1 MNLVQRRLQINVHGH
16 TFVNTVEN
24 YEQVHGPVEPF
35 MLSKLL
41 RTLFKLVKDNLLHA
55 TQIDSLFGLSNYLRR
70 IPSPANGNRRLAS
83 YYSRDKNSVSGRYL
97 YNLHRHIGPS
107 YHSLAHRNAVYCLQ
121 YDQRGEY
128 VFTGSDDYTIK
139 IWSLNLSTKTPC
151 TLRHTLR
158 GHVAAIIEL
167 AVSFDNHLLASVDS
181 NCCLVIWCLR
191 TGQPVVSVRG
201 SRVNR
206 VISGMTFLSTP
217 IDSCTSNDAGVMPCG
232 STVLEDFTER
242 RGWLAITSFGG
253 FLHMIPYRHQI
264 RREFALSGGAQ
275 SDRWTCCSLTLLPT
289 VRFIT
294 GVEGAN
300 NVFWPSVVCMDV
312 SPGSLMVAT
321 GCSDQC
327 IRLYDL
333 LNPHKPELS
342 AALRAHEES
351 VNSVAFSH
359 CGLKLASGS
368 SDGGSCWLW
377 RFQAGKWRS
386 MVLAFRKRVKCR
398 PCLLAWSKSD
408 RYLIA
413 SMKNGSVYVY
423 FGESGRLASVI
434 EGHEGAVHAL
444 SPSPLDDD
452 LLATGGVDGRFQVW
466 NIRLHRAFVSGDA
479 VGSDLTVN
487 RGLQE
492 PLLCHYRYPPC
503 QFDPDQ
509 GIVWQQFEPD
519 DHLPIWQNSLT
530 NRRLQQREQSS
541 TTAGQSA
548 FSSGA
553 RPVAQTARDSAP
565 HLPQSSAHHQPQGGV
580 QRINSVGPFKFQ
592 RITACRAAPPS
603 EGVGFLVVTK
613 SGLLSVFRPLETDG
627 QSFSSDSHEAG
638 PLPQPDLDSEVYNV
652 NEQFFHWE
660 LDTAEWKEVPVPVD
674 NVEAIATVAH
684 VSVALGSP
692 PASQSV
698 AGLSGARYDRSGRN
712 SRPNPDNLGI
722 SVFRREPP
730 NELSSM
736 VSGIVG
742 EQDVTRVSRNGYRPP
757 SGVCFEIIHASSQ
770 VPFHRL
776 PPPYLTN
783 LRGVPFPTEQQRQVP
798 GRKHFHRPVDLRPS
812 VTVDEELGED
822 IVVDDIQFCT
832 DVPADYSPA
841 PLQSTARSIPGKQY
855 LWQSVWLN
863 PNSFLIKPLSPEE
876 LRLQLEENALR
887 YSDEVNFFSGH
898 GDPKVTFGDEFINS
912 LRDTEEFVVMQPQTL
927 PGLIRHP
934 TAMDF
939 DQRLSGTENHTN
951 TVDRFRSMLPSETDS
966 DTKPGLSFL
975 HSFLTTKSI
984 TEREMPQ
991 TESSIPLGNNTA
1003 CPSSNPVASVT
1014 ESISII
1020 SPTLEDM
1027 DDLDDNE
1034 DASEESEWSE
1044 HIDVDIGWWHR
1055 QRRRRHRRHAGQ
1067 EVTNTDS
1074 ISTTIGATRQDPRLG
1089 STAVSSRNNSQAVGS
1104 TSSGSHRGRSSIRQR
1119 RLLSKRL
1126 RERRLAE
1133 ARTERGRR
1141 KQVLRRSQRFQR
1153 RSTNQT
1159 DSLAVVC
1166 QKRGS
1171 KKQMV
1176 IQRGVELST
1185 AHNPTT
1191 SAPNISISVADGD
1204 LISEQRERLKRRLL
1218 RSVDYALHLD
1228 GLSENATSNR
1238 VPLTTC
1244 PDDGYQGPDC
1254 EGQVYP
1260 NIDTQ
1265 SSSSLPT
1272 RMWSGPHFDWL
1283 STYHPVPTPYVP
1295 QLGDRVVYVPRGHQ
1309 DYVKQAWPNGEIPI
1323 ATAKTCNTDT
1333 SSSAGVFLCDPRR
1346 LHMSDNRPSIGF
1358 PWTEWPQ
1365 IPAYVCGS
1373 IQDISYGILR
1383 ISHEAESPS
1392 KRRRYG
1398 VISRWRKQSSRF
1410 TKRVSSQEL
1419 PTPVVVPTSTN
1430 LNDDTFIR
1438 LVRLRIHL
1446 DTHQSYEHLG
1456 SPTTSPSPTVT
1467 GVDGQRRCLEVIYH
1481 DVDGVLDFVILR
1493 HLFDAALRRY
1503 WAPGD
1508 LFICPVGTVW
1518 WRGRVVQSVQPPNQ
1532 QGDTIQPTPSCSATN
1547 LCGNSSH
1554 RLPDPWLRFLV
1565 YWLEADDTGCEPL
1578 NALVESSNVV
1588 QQSPGCKSDG
1598 LDRLSP
1604 WDMHP
1609 WRPAYPTK
1617 TSNGTPDA
1625 KLNILSGQLDNGFVL
1640 IPPLQIRLMYGTPTT
1655 SDGFVTTDWLRS
1667 FDLVTENDRFLSC
1680 LDKIMQLPV
1689 SEHFNQ
1695 PVDLM
1700 TYPDYVFV
1708 NPYPVDL
1715 SLVTARLSTGFYRQ
1729 QAAVSADLQQ
1739 MLDNTVRYNKPNSTI
1754 VQNALLVH
1762 QLCIRCL
1769 QDSGLTA
1776 DCVPGLY
1783 ERLLRGSNSAVSSSR
1798 YGQPVTSLNELPVA
1812 APSNRHLARRQ
1823 PVQQSYVEYSTESSS
1838 GETVSDGQLRPSP
1851 RLRSQKLP
1859 TELSVACSSTVSKF
1873 TLQPVQFCSECDSIH
1888 PDKWVPT
1895 CLGLLKT
1902 LNANRRSAF
1911 FREPIEFRRY
1921 PDYSSVVSCPMDLS
1935 TVRKRLDNT
1944 LSGSSRMRLALRS
1957 GSKDTYRCMHE
1968 CLADL
1973 RTIVSNSKLYNMD
1986 PDTAVFDDT
1995 LWLEDWITHT
2005 FLPRLL
2011 EILSRSSH
2019 SSPFHPL
2026 KLDVGD
2032 QGFTAD
2038 EEVDTRSQRNIHLH
2052 RKKDSRRTR
2061 RMRQSNLACRKLALR
2076 KLRSLSA
2083 RRKSQTSKGTP
2094 ETSSSCLM
2102 RFAVHR
2108 TSSGR
2113 LVRPPTRDTNVV
2125 SLPSDNDE
2133 FDSDHRFPASSS
2145 TGNTTVCCRL
2155 MSESFS
2161 LESTPGSE
2169 TDHHLRPLRR
2179 SSFSPPAAH
2188 SHRGKRRR
2196 RSNMVSS

>member
-1 MNLVQRRLQINVHGH
+1 MERRTIPFQGRSSRGVLLWMDHTNFRSELLFLIVKLLEDESCTDAASCLRQFIDKKQVLTPRINVHGH
-16 TFVNTVEN
+16 AFVNTVEN
-24 YEQVHGPVEPF
+24 YERVHGPVEPF

-41 RTLFKLVKDNLLHA
+41 KTLFKLVKDNLLHT
-55 TQIDSLFGLSNYLRR
+55 TQIDSLFGLSNYLQR
-70 IPSPANGNRRLAS
+70 IPSPTNGNRRLAS
-83 YYSRDKNSVSGRYL
+83 YYSREKHSVSGCYL

-121 YDQRGEY
+121 YDQRGEF

-139 IWSLNLSTKTPC
+139 IWSLNLSTQTPC

-217 IDSCTSNDAGVMPCG
+217 VDSCTSSDAGVMPRG
-232 STVLEDFTER
+232 STAAEDLTER

-264 RREFALSGGAQ
+264 HREFALSDGAH
-275 SDRWTCCSLTLLPT
+275 SNRWTCCSLTLLPT

-312 SPGSLMVAT
+312 SPGSLLLAT

-327 IRLYDL
+327 IRLYNL

-368 SDGGSCWLW
+368 SDDGSCWLW

-479 VGSDLTVN
+479 ISPDLTMS
-487 RGLQE
+487 RALQE

-541 TTAGQSA
+541 TAANQSA
-548 FSSGA
+548 FSFGA
-553 RPVAQTARDSAP
+553 RPVTQTARDSAP
-565 HLPQSSAHHQPQGGV
+565 HLSQSSAHHQPQGGI
-580 QRINSVGPFKFQ
+580 QRINSIGPFKFQ

-627 QSFSSDSHEAG
+627 QSFSNDSHEAG
-638 PLPQPDLDSEVYNV
+638 SLPQPNLDSEVYNV

-660 LDTAEWKEVPVPVD
+660 LDTAEWKEVPIPVD
-674 NVEAIATVAH
+674 NVEAVATVAH
-684 VSVALGSP
+684 VSVVLGSP

-712 SRPNPDNLGI
+712 SRPNPDNLAI
-722 SVFRREPP
+722 SGFRREPS

-736 VSGIVG
+736 VNGIVG
-742 EQDVTRVSRNGYRPP
+742 EQDVTRVFRNGYRPP
-757 SGVCFEIIHASSQ
+757 PGVCFEIIHASSQ

-783 LRGVPFPTEQQRQVP
+783 LRGVPFPIEQQRQVP
-798 GRKHFHRPVDLRPS
+798 GREHFHRPIDLRPS

-841 PLQSTARSIPGKQY
+841 PLQSTARPIPGKQY

-863 PNSFLIKPLSPEE
+863 HNSFLIKPLSPEE
-876 LRLQLEENALR
+876 LRIQLEENALR
-887 YSDEVNFFSGH
+887 YSDEVNFFSGQ
-898 GDPKVTFGDEFINS
+898 GDPRITFGDEFINS
-912 LRDTEEFVVMQPQTL
+912 SRDTEEFVVMQPQTL
-927 PGLIRHP
+927 PGLIHHF

-939 DQRLSGTENHTN
+939 DQQLSETKKHT
-951 TVDRFRSMLPSETDS
+951 TTADRFKSTLPNESDS

-975 HSFLTTKSI
+975 HTFLTTKSA
-984 TEREMPQ
+984 TEREMSQ

-1003 CPSSNPVASVT
+1003 CPLSNAVASVT
-1014 ESISII
+1014 ESVSII
-1020 SPTLEDM
+1020 SPTLEDI

-1055 QRRRRHRRHAGQ
+1055 QRRRRHRRQAGQ
-1067 EVTNTDS
+1067 EITNTDS
-1074 ISTTIGATRQDPRLG
+1074 ISTAIGVTRQDPRLG
-1089 STAVSSRNNSQAVGS
+1089 AAAVSSRSSPRAVGS
-1104 TSSGSHRGRSSIRQR
+1104 ISPGSRRSRSSIRQR

-1153 RSTNQT
+1153 RSTNLT
-1159 DSLAVVC
+1159 DSLGVVC

-1171 KKQMV
+1171 KKQTM
-1176 IQRGVELST
+1176 IQPDMELST
-1185 AHNPTT
+1185 AGNPTT
-1191 SAPNISISVADGD
+1191 STSNISISVADDD

-1218 RSVDYALHLD
+1218 RNVDYALHPD

-1260 NIDTQ
+1260 NFCTQ

-1272 RMWSGPHFDWL
+1272 RTWPGPHFDWL

-1309 DYVKQAWPNGEIPI
+1309 DYVKQTWPNGEIPI
-1323 ATAKTCNTDT
+1323 ATGKACNTDT
-1333 SSSAGVFLCDPRR
+1333 SSSSGVFLCDLRR
-1346 LHMSDNRPSIGF
+1346 LHISDNRPSIGF
-1358 PWTEWPQ
+1358 PWMEWPQ

-1373 IQDISYGILR
+1373 ILDISYGILR
-1383 ISHEAESPS
+1383 ISREAQSS
-1392 KRRRYG
+1392 SRRRRYG
-1398 VISRWRKQSSRF
+1398 ALRRWRKQSSRF
-1410 TKRVSSQEL
+1410 TKRLSSQEL
-1419 PTPVVVPTSTN
+1419 LTSAVIPTNMN
-1430 LNDDTFIR
+1430 LNNDTFIR
-1438 LVRLRIHL
+1438 LVRLRIQL
-1446 DTHQSYEHLG
+1446 DAQQSYRHLG
-1456 SPTTSPSPTVT
+1456 SPTPSPSPTT
-1467 GVDGQRRCLEVIYH
+1467 TSVDGQLRCIEVIYH

-1503 WAPGD
+1503 WAPG
-1508 LFICPVGTVW
+1508 
-1518 WRGRVVQSVQPPNQ
+1518 
-1532 QGDTIQPTPSCSATN
+1532 
-1547 LCGNSSH
+1547 
-1554 RLPDPWLRFLV
+1554 
-1565 YWLEADDTGCEPL
+1565 
-1578 NALVESSNVV
+1578 
-1588 QQSPGCKSDG
+1588 
-1598 LDRLSP
+1598 
-1604 WDMHP
+1604 
-1609 WRPAYPTK
+1609 
-1617 TSNGTPDA
+1617 
-1625 KLNILSGQLDNGFVL
+1625 
-1640 IPPLQIRLMYGTPTT
+1640 
-1655 SDGFVTTDWLRS
+1655 
-1667 FDLVTENDRFLSC
+1667 
-1680 LDKIMQLPV
+1680 
-1689 SEHFNQ
+1689 
-1695 PVDLM
+1695 
-1700 TYPDYVFV
+1700 
-1708 NPYPVDL
+1708 
-1715 SLVTARLSTGFYRQ
+1715 
-1729 QAAVSADLQQ
+1729 
-1739 MLDNTVRYNKPNSTI
+1739 
-1754 VQNALLVH
+1754 
-1762 QLCIRCL
+1762 
-1769 QDSGLTA
+1769 
-1776 DCVPGLY
+1776 
-1783 ERLLRGSNSAVSSSR
+1783 
-1798 YGQPVTSLNELPVA
+1798 
-1812 APSNRHLARRQ
+1812 
-1823 PVQQSYVEYSTESSS
+1823 
-1838 GETVSDGQLRPSP
+1838 
-1851 RLRSQKLP
+1851 
-1859 TELSVACSSTVSKF
+1859 
-1873 TLQPVQFCSECDSIH
+1873 
-1888 PDKWVPT
+1888 
-1895 CLGLLKT
+1895 
-1902 LNANRRSAF
+1902 
-1911 FREPIEFRRY
+1911 
-1921 PDYSSVVSCPMDLS
+1921 
-1935 TVRKRLDNT
+1935 
-1944 LSGSSRMRLALRS
+1944 
-1957 GSKDTYRCMHE
+1957 
-1968 CLADL
+1968 
-1973 RTIVSNSKLYNMD
+1973 
-1986 PDTAVFDDT
+1986 
-1995 LWLEDWITHT
+1995 
-2005 FLPRLL
+2005 
-2011 EILSRSSH
+2011 
-2019 SSPFHPL
+2019 
-2026 KLDVGD
+2026 
-2032 QGFTAD
+2032 
-2038 EEVDTRSQRNIHLH
+2038 
-2052 RKKDSRRTR
+2052 
-2061 RMRQSNLACRKLALR
+2061 
-2076 KLRSLSA
+2076 
-2083 RRKSQTSKGTP
+2083 
-2094 ETSSSCLM
+2094 
-2102 RFAVHR
+2102 
-2108 TSSGR
+2108 
-2113 LVRPPTRDTNVV
+2113 
-2125 SLPSDNDE
+2125 
-2133 FDSDHRFPASSS
+2133 
-2145 TGNTTVCCRL
+2145 
-2155 MSESFS
+2155 
-2161 LESTPGSE
+2161 
-2169 TDHHLRPLRR
+2169 
-2179 SSFSPPAAH
+2179 
-2188 SHRGKRRR
+2188 
-2196 RSNMVSS
+2196 

>member
-1 MNLVQRRLQINVHGH
+1 MDHTNFRGELLFLIVKLLEDESCSDAASCLRHFIDKKQVLTPRINVHGH
-16 TFVNTVEN
+16 AFVNTVEN
-24 YEQVHGPVEPF
+24 YERVHGPVEPF

-41 RTLFKLVKDNLLHA
+41 KTLFRLVKDNLLHT
-55 TQIDSLFGLSNYLRR
+55 TQIDSLFGLSNYLQR
-70 IPSPANGNRRLAS
+70 IPSPTNGNRRLAS
-83 YYSRDKNSVSGRYL
+83 YYSRDKHSVSGCYL

-121 YDQRGEY
+121 YDQRGEF

-139 IWSLNLSTKTPC
+139 IWSLNLSKQTPC

-217 IDSCTSNDAGVMPCG
+217 VDSCTSSDAGVMSRE
-232 STVLEDFTER
+232 STVIEDFTER

-264 RREFALSGGAQ
+264 HHEFLLSDGAH
-275 SDRWTCCSLTLLPT
+275 SNRWTCCSLTLLPT

-300 NVFWPSVVCMDV
+300 NVFWPSVVCMD
-312 SPGSLMVAT
+312 
-321 GCSDQC
+321 
-327 IRLYDL
+327 
-333 LNPHKPELS
+333 
-342 AALRAHEES
+342 ES

-413 SMKNGSVYVY
+413 SMKNGSVYIY

-479 VGSDLTVN
+479 IGPDLSVS

-541 TTAGQSA
+541 TTASQSA
-548 FSSGA
+548 FSFGA
-553 RPVAQTARDSAP
+553 RPVTQTARDSAP
-565 HLPQSSAHHQPQGGV
+565 HLSQRSVHHQPQGGI
-580 QRINSVGPFKFQ
+580 QRVNSVGPFKFQ

-613 SGLLSVFRPLETDG
+613 SGLLSVFRPLETDE
-627 QSFSSDSHEAG
+627 QSFSGDSHEAG
-638 PLPQPDLDSEVYNV
+638 SLPQPNLDSEVYNV

-674 NVEAIATVAH
+674 NVEAVATVAH
-684 VSVALGSP
+684 VSVVLGSP

-712 SRPNPDNLGI
+712 SRPNPDNLAI

-736 VSGIVG
+736 VNGIVG
-742 EQDVTRVSRNGYRPP
+742 EQDVTRVFTNGYRPP
-757 SGVCFEIIHASSQ
+757 PGVCFEIIHASSQ

-783 LRGVPFPTEQQRQVP
+783 LRGVPFPIEQQRQVP
-798 GRKHFHRPVDLRPS
+798 GREHFHRPVDLRPS
-812 VTVDEELGED
+812 VTVDEEHGAVCTSRSVAYEVARTRSCFFDSLLDRNAEAELSTDEGSTYRLFTTMLGLM
-822 IVVDDIQFCT
+822 
-832 DVPADYSPA
+832 S
-841 PLQSTARSIPGKQY
+841 
-855 LWQSVWLN
+855 
-863 PNSFLIKPLSPEE
+863 
-876 LRLQLEENALR
+876 
-887 YSDEVNFFSGH
+887 
-898 GDPKVTFGDEFINS
+898 
-912 LRDTEEFVVMQPQTL
+912 
-927 PGLIRHP
+927 
-934 TAMDF
+934 
-939 DQRLSGTENHTN
+939 
-951 TVDRFRSMLPSETDS
+951 
-966 DTKPGLSFL
+966 
-975 HSFLTTKSI
+975 
-984 TEREMPQ
+984 Q

-1003 CPSSNPVASVT
+1003 CPSSNVVTSVT
-1014 ESISII
+1014 ESVSII
-1020 SPTLEDM
+1020 SPTLEDI

-1055 QRRRRHRRHAGQ
+1055 QRRRRHRRQASQ
-1067 EVTNTDS
+1067 EITNTDS
-1074 ISTTIGATRQDPRLG
+1074 ISTAIGVTRQDPRLG
-1089 STAVSSRNNSQAVGS
+1089 ATAVSSRSNPRTVGS
-1104 TSSGSHRGRSSIRQR
+1104 ISPGSCRSRSSIRQR

-1153 RSTNQT
+1153 RSTNPT

-1166 QKRGS
+1166 QKRSS
-1171 KKQMV
+1171 KKQLM
-1176 IQRGVELST
+1176 IQPDMELST
-1185 AHNPTT
+1185 AGNPTT
-1191 SAPNISISVADGD
+1191 SASNISISVAEDD

-1218 RSVDYALHLD
+1218 RNVDYALH
-1228 GLSENATSNR
+1228 TSNR

-1260 NIDTQ
+1260 NIYTQ

-1272 RMWSGPHFDWL
+1272 RTWPGPHFDWL

-1295 QLGDRVVYVPRGHQ
+1295 QLGDRVVYISRGHQ
-1309 DYVKQAWPNGEIPI
+1309 DYVKQTWPNGEIPI
-1323 ATAKTCNTDT
+1323 ATGKACNTDT
-1333 SSSAGVFLCDPRR
+1333 SSSSGVFLCDLRR
-1346 LHMSDNRPSIGF
+1346 LHMSDNRSSTGF
-1358 PWTEWPQ
+1358 PWMDWPQ
-1365 IPAYVCGS
+1365 IPVRNSQNPVCVHAPQSRDACLSCCGRLGSPVHYHLRKQAYVCGS
-1373 IQDISYGILR
+1373 ILDISYGILR
-1383 ISHEAESPS
+1383 ISREAQSSS

-1398 VISRWRKQSSRF
+1398 AIRRWRKPSSRF
-1410 TKRVSSQEL
+1410 TKRLSSQEL
-1419 PTPVVVPTSTN
+1419 PTLAVVPTGMN
-1430 LNDDTFIR
+1430 LNNDTFVR
-1438 LVRLRIHL
+1438 LVRLRIQL
-1446 DTHQSYEHLG
+1446 DAHQSYEHLG
-1456 SPTTSPSPTVT
+1456 SPTTSPSPITT
-1467 GVDGQRRCLEVIYH
+1467 IVDGQLRCIEVIYH

-1503 WAPGD
+1503 WAP
-1508 LFICPVGTVW
+1508 
-1518 WRGRVVQSVQPPNQ
+1518 
-1532 QGDTIQPTPSCSATN
+1532 
-1547 LCGNSSH
+1547 
-1554 RLPDPWLRFLV
+1554 
-1565 YWLEADDTGCEPL
+1565 E
-1578 NALVESSNVV
+1578 
-1588 QQSPGCKSDG
+1588 
-1598 LDRLSP
+1598 LD
-1604 WDMHP
+1604 
-1609 WRPAYPTK
+1609 
-1617 TSNGTPDA
+1617 
-1625 KLNILSGQLDNGFVL
+1625 ILSGQLDNGFVL
-1640 IPPLQIRLMYGTPTT
+1640 IPPLQIRFLYGTPTT
-1655 SDGFVTTDWLRS
+1655 SDGFATPEWLRS
-1667 FDLVTENDRFLSC
+1667 FDLVTENNRFLSC

-1715 SLVTARLSTGFYRQ
+1715 NLVAARLSTGFYRQ
-1729 QAAVSADLQQ
+1729 QAAVSADLLQ
-1739 MLDNTVRYNKPNSTI
+1739 MLNNTVRYNKPNSTI
-1754 VQNALLVH
+1754 VQNASLVH

-1776 DCVPGLY
+1776 DSVPSLY
-1783 ERLLRGSNSAVSSSR
+1783 EQLRRDSNPAVSSSH
-1798 YGQPVTSLNELPVA
+1798 YEQPVTSPNELTVT
-1812 APSNRHLARRQ
+1812 APSNRHLTRRQ
-1823 PVQQSYVEYSTESSS
+1823 PVRQSYAEYSTESSS
-1838 GETVSDGQLRPSP
+1838 GETVSDSQHRPSS
-1851 RLRSQKLP
+1851 RLRSQNLP
-1859 TELSVACSSTVSKF
+1859 RGLSVPCSSTVSKF
-1873 TLQPVQFCSECDSIH
+1873 NCSLSNS
-1888 PDKWVPT
+1888 VRNAM
-1895 CLGLLKT
+1895 T

-1911 FREPIEFRRY
+1911 FREPIEFRHY

-1944 LSGSSRMRLALRS
+1944 LSGASRMRLALRS

-1986 PDTAVFDDT
+1986 PGTAVFDDT

-2011 EILSRSSH
+2011 EILSRSSN
-2019 SSPFHPL
+2019 SSPFHHL
-2026 KLDVGD
+2026 KSDVGD
-2032 QGFTAD
+2032 QVFTAD
-2038 EEVDTRSQRNIHLH
+2038 EEIDTRSRQYNHSH
-2052 RKKDSRRTR
+2052 RKNDSRRTR

-2076 KLRSLSA
+2076 KLRS
-2083 RRKSQTSKGTP
+2083 
-2094 ETSSSCLM
+2094 
-2102 RFAVHR
+2102 
-2108 TSSGR
+2108 
-2113 LVRPPTRDTNVV
+2113 V
-2125 SLPSDNDE
+2125 S
-2133 FDSDHRFPASSS
+2133 
-2145 TGNTTVCCRL
+2145 T
-2155 MSESFS
+2155 
-2161 LESTPGSE
+2161 
-2169 TDHHLRPLRR
+2169 
-2179 SSFSPPAAH
+2179 
-2188 SHRGKRRR
+2188 RR
-2196 RSNMVSS
+2196 RSQAGKGTSGQ

>member
-1 MNLVQRRLQINVHGH
+1 
-16 TFVNTVEN
+16 
-24 YEQVHGPVEPF
+24 
-35 MLSKLL
+35 
-41 RTLFKLVKDNLLHA
+41 
-55 TQIDSLFGLSNYLRR
+55 
-70 IPSPANGNRRLAS
+70 
-83 YYSRDKNSVSGRYL
+83 
-97 YNLHRHIGPS
+97 
-107 YHSLAHRNAVYCLQ
+107 
-121 YDQRGEY
+121 
-128 VFTGSDDYTIK
+128 
-139 IWSLNLSTKTPC
+139 
-151 TLRHTLR
+151 
-158 GHVAAIIEL
+158 
-167 AVSFDNHLLASVDS
+167 
-181 NCCLVIWCLR
+181 
-191 TGQPVVSVRG
+191 
-201 SRVNR
+201 
-206 VISGMTFLSTP
+206 MTFLSIP
-217 IDSCTSNDAGVMPCG
+217 VDSCTSSDAGVMSRG

-275 SDRWTCCSLTLLPT
+275 SNRWTCCSLTLLPT

-312 SPGSLMVAT
+312 SPGSLLLAT

-342 AALRAHEES
+342 AALRAH
-351 VNSVAFSH
+351 
-359 CGLKLASGS
+359 
-368 SDGGSCWLW
+368 
-377 RFQAGKWRS
+377 
-386 MVLAFRKRVKCR
+386 
-398 PCLLAWSKSD
+398 
-408 RYLIA
+408 
-413 SMKNGSVYVY
+413 
-423 FGESGRLASVI
+423 

-466 NIRLHRAFVSGDA
+466 NIRLHRVFVSGDA
-479 VGSDLTVN
+479 IGSDLTVN

-541 TTAGQSA
+541 TTASQSA

-553 RPVAQTARDSAP
+553 RPVTQTARDSAP
-565 HLPQSSAHHQPQGGV
+565 HFPQSSAHHQPQGGV
-580 QRINSVGPFKFQ
+580 QRMNSVGPFKFQ

-627 QSFSSDSHEAG
+627 QSFSGDSHEAG
-638 PLPQPDLDSEVYNV
+638 PIPQPDLDSEVYNV

-684 VSVALGSP
+684 VTVALGSP

-722 SVFRREPP
+722 SVFRREPL
-730 NELSSM
+730 NELPSM

-757 SGVCFEIIHASSQ
+757 FGVCFEIIHASSQ

-798 GRKHFHRPVDLRPS
+798 GREHFHRPVDLRPS

-832 DVPADYSPA
+832 DVPTDYSPA

-863 PNSFLIKPLSPEE
+863 HNSFLIKPLSPEE
-876 LRLQLEENALR
+876 LRSNFLYTFTPFRCLGSLQLEENALR
-887 YSDEVNFFSGH
+887 YSDEVNFFSGQ
-898 GDPKVTFGDEFINS
+898 GDPRITFGDEFINS

-939 DQRLSGTENHTN
+939 DQRLSGMESYTT
-951 TVDRFRSMLPSETDS
+951 TVDRFRSTLPSETDS

-975 HSFLTTKSI
+975 HSFLTTKSA
-984 TEREMPQ
+984 TEREMSQ
-991 TESSIPLGNNTA
+991 TESSIPLGNNVA
-1003 CPSSNPVASVT
+1003 CPSSNPVASVA

-1020 SPTLEDM
+1020 SPTLEDI

-1055 QRRRRHRRHAGQ
+1055 QRRRRHRRQAGQ
-1067 EVTNTDS
+1067 EVPNTDS
-1074 ISTTIGATRQDPRLG
+1074 ISTAIGATRQDPRLG
-1089 STAVSSRNNSQAVGS
+1089 APTVSSRNNSRAVGS

-1153 RSTNQT
+1153 RSTNPT

-1171 KKQMV
+1171 KKQML
-1176 IQRGVELST
+1176 IQRDVELPT
-1185 AHNPTT
+1185 AHNATT
-1191 SAPNISISVADGD
+1191 SASNISISVADDD

-1218 RSVDYALHLD
+1218 RSVDYALH
-1228 GLSENATSNR
+1228 TSNR

-1254 EGQVYP
+1254 EGRVYP

-1323 ATAKTCNTDT
+1323 ATARTCNTDT

-1373 IQDISYGILR
+1373 VQDISYGILR

-1419 PTPVVVPTSTN
+1419 PTLVVVPTSTN

-1438 LVRLRIHL
+1438 LVRLRIHV

-1467 GVDGQRRCLEVIYH
+1467 SVDGQRRCLEVIYH

-1532 QGDTIQPTPSCSATN
+1532 QDDTIQPTPSCSATN
-1547 LCGNSSH
+1547 FCGNSSH

-1565 YWLEADDTGCEPL
+1565 HWLETDDTGCEPL

-1588 QQSPGCKSDG
+1588 QHSPG
-1598 LDRLSP
+1598 
-1604 WDMHP
+1604 
-1609 WRPAYPTK
+1609 
-1617 TSNGTPDA
+1617 
-1625 KLNILSGQLDNGFVL
+1625 
-1640 IPPLQIRLMYGTPTT
+1640 
-1655 SDGFVTTDWLRS
+1655 
-1667 FDLVTENDRFLSC
+1667 
-1680 LDKIMQLPV
+1680 
-1689 SEHFNQ
+1689 
-1695 PVDLM
+1695 
-1700 TYPDYVFV
+1700 
-1708 NPYPVDL
+1708 
-1715 SLVTARLSTGFYRQ
+1715 
-1729 QAAVSADLQQ
+1729 
-1739 MLDNTVRYNKPNSTI
+1739 
-1754 VQNALLVH
+1754 
-1762 QLCIRCL
+1762 
-1769 QDSGLTA
+1769 
-1776 DCVPGLY
+1776 
-1783 ERLLRGSNSAVSSSR
+1783 
-1798 YGQPVTSLNELPVA
+1798 
-1812 APSNRHLARRQ
+1812 
-1823 PVQQSYVEYSTESSS
+1823 
-1838 GETVSDGQLRPSP
+1838 
-1851 RLRSQKLP
+1851 
-1859 TELSVACSSTVSKF
+1859 
-1873 TLQPVQFCSECDSIH
+1873 
-1888 PDKWVPT
+1888 
-1895 CLGLLKT
+1895 
-1902 LNANRRSAF
+1902 
-1911 FREPIEFRRY
+1911 
-1921 PDYSSVVSCPMDLS
+1921 
-1935 TVRKRLDNT
+1935 
-1944 LSGSSRMRLALRS
+1944 
-1957 GSKDTYRCMHE
+1957 
-1968 CLADL
+1968 
-1973 RTIVSNSKLYNMD
+1973 
-1986 PDTAVFDDT
+1986 
-1995 LWLEDWITHT
+1995 
-2005 FLPRLL
+2005 
-2011 EILSRSSH
+2011 
-2019 SSPFHPL
+2019 
-2026 KLDVGD
+2026 
-2032 QGFTAD
+2032 
-2038 EEVDTRSQRNIHLH
+2038 
-2052 RKKDSRRTR
+2052 
-2061 RMRQSNLACRKLALR
+2061 
-2076 KLRSLSA
+2076 
-2083 RRKSQTSKGTP
+2083 
-2094 ETSSSCLM
+2094 
-2102 RFAVHR
+2102 
-2108 TSSGR
+2108 
-2113 LVRPPTRDTNVV
+2113 
-2125 SLPSDNDE
+2125 
-2133 FDSDHRFPASSS
+2133 
-2145 TGNTTVCCRL
+2145 
-2155 MSESFS
+2155 
-2161 LESTPGSE
+2161 
-2169 TDHHLRPLRR
+2169 
-2179 SSFSPPAAH
+2179 
-2188 SHRGKRRR
+2188 
-2196 RSNMVSS
+2196 